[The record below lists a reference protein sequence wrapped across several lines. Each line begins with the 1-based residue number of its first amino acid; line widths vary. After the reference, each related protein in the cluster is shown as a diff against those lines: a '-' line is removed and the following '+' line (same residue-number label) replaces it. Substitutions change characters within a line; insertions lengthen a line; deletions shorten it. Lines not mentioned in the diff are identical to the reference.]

1 MDITNYLIES
11 KSNNEFITKIHN
23 LVSNNK
29 INLLEF
35 TYLKEFDNQKG
46 SLINSQWVADLCN
59 NINDNE
65 FNDVIIKVYPKIF
78 KIKSEKIIVS
88 IKGLLKE
95 ITKINFTNDQKKAI
109 KMIFKFLSNK
119 DGKVFSLWGYAG
131 TGKTFTMSEIVFYL
145 LRNKLIK
152 SVALT
157 APTHNAVSILQKKF
171 MTHIQELYEEVTKK
185 KITINTDCNE
195 IFDMLKEHGI
205 KIWFTTIHA
214 LLGFKSEFTHDGNKY
229 FTRKSNDIFDTES
242 SGNLLDYELVIL
254 DECSMVPTNIY
265 DTLFFELNKHIQKSD
280 STYKKIPKI
289 IFGGDIAQLPCVN
302 ENITLLFHVNIKKD
316 FTFNN
321 YKKLINID
329 NDTNNDTNIDN
340 TSLLQRYNKL
350 VYDVD
355 NMKKIILKEIV
366 RSKIKNVSDI
376 CYQFRL
382 WAIGE
387 IKMPNLKSFMNVDGV
402 KLYKYDRKTKKTDTE
417 WFKKYLEDLKKG
429 MNSNIIITWTNKQS
443 DEYNNKVR
451 LELFGKSADIYEIG
465 DILKL
470 KDFYMVETDNPD
482 DIVNFYT
489 SQLIK
494 IVDINR
500 KNISIEG
507 FKTKLNSKA
516 TELKNSNYFENKF
529 KPIINEINKN
539 TVRKYKVWEL
549 LVNIISSE
557 NEIISD
563 DIYKIYVIDESSKKQ
578 LESDKK
584 IASDLISKLRGQLM
598 IGMKNKSKQIDD
610 NIIIPLRK
618 ECDKLF
624 VSKFANVVASYSG
637 TTHTMQGQNCY
648 NVYVDADDIL
658 KNTRIEEAT
667 KCLYTAVSRTS
678 NELFILI

>member
-11 KSNNEFITKIHN
+11 KSNNEFITKIHY

-59 NINDNE
+59 NINDDE
-65 FNDVIIKVYPKIF
+65 FNDIIVKLYSKIF
-78 KIKSEKIIVS
+78 KKKSKKIIVS
-88 IKGLLKE
+88 IKGLITE
-95 ITKINFTNDQKKAI
+95 ITKINFTNDQKTAI

-131 TGKTFTMSEIVFYL
+131 TGKTFTMSEIVFFL

-185 KITINTDCNE
+185 KITNDTDCNE

-254 DECSMVPTNIY
+254 DECSMIPTNIY

-289 IFGGDIAQLPCVN
+289 IFGGDVAQLPCVN
-302 ENITLLFHVNIKKD
+302 ENITLLFHIDIKKN
-316 FTFNN
+316 FTFNT

-329 NDTNNDTNIDN
+329 NDTNIDN
-340 TSLLQRYNKL
+340 ISLLQRYNKL
-350 VYDVD
+350 VYDID
-355 NMKKIILKEIV
+355 NMEKIILKEIV

-402 KLYKYDRKTKKTDTE
+402 KLYKYDRKIKKTDTL

-516 TELKNSNYFENKF
+516 AELKNSNYFENKF

-539 TVRKYKVWEL
+539 TIRKYKVWEL

-557 NEIISD
+557 NEINSD
-563 DIYKIYVIDESSKKQ
+563 NIYKIYVIDESSKKQ
-578 LESDKK
+578 LELDKK
-584 IASDLISKLRGQLM
+584 IASDFISKLRGQLM

-618 ECDKLF
+618 ECDKIF

-658 KNTRIEEAT
+658 KNTRMEEAT